1 MPSLQHPFQC
11 LRYVARESAG
21 QSDLLIATA
30 GAKVYS
36 YSASTGECL
45 DVFPSA
51 YELAVSDD
59 LKSPPGKRRKL
70 SSPEQKDEQSESA
83 DKGSKEEVK
92 LTWSNIP
99 LLIVAKSKYV
109 IFLTAEDKCVRVYS
123 LSGNGQFVKESVRT
137 MPKRPSVLALTPDE
151 NDILCADKFGDVYII
166 PVIPSSEYKRT
177 VAEEKEYTPSATN
190 LTVHTRR
197 NLESLEQQ
205 KRQAALKKKA
215 SVETTALNFEHQ
227 AIIGHVSMLTD
238 MVSVTRPA
246 DSSISHPRSYI
257 LTADRDEHIRV
268 SRGHPQAHVI
278 EQYCFGHTSFISKLC
293 IPSWAP
299 DVLVSGGGD
308 KHLLVWNWVG
318 GQVLQKVSLS
328 ESETDISVSGI
339 WAVSINDTNNI
350 FVAIEGSSQLLCYTL
365 ENDNT
370 LKQQE
375 TLQLSGNV
383 IDLVSISSKGSIV
396 VSLDNLR
403 EPNSTS
409 VWRSSPQ
416 ALLETFRVEYGKW
429 IPTEDSVVS
438 KINDK
443 DSTIVEAELDEKTTK
458 SLNEQLYGLSV
469 LRKNPAWD

>member
-1 MPSLQHPFQC
+1 MRYLQHPFQC

-21 QSDLLIATA
+21 QSDLLIAAA
-30 GAKVYS
+30 GAKIYS
-36 YSASTGECL
+36 YSASTGDCL

-51 YELAVSDD
+51 NEST
-59 LKSPPGKRRKL
+59 PPGKRRKL
-70 SSPEQKDEQSESA
+70 SSPSEQKDEQSESA
-83 DKGSKEEVK
+83 GKQSKEDVK
-92 LTWSNIP
+92 LTWSSIP
-99 LLIVAKSKYV
+99 LLIVAQGKYV
-109 IFLTAEDKCVRVYS
+109 IFLTAEDKCIRVYS
-123 LSGNGQFVKESVRT
+123 LKDNGQFVKESVRT
-137 MPKRPSVLALTPDE
+137 MPKRPSVLALTPNE

-166 PVIPSSEYKRT
+166 PVIPSSEYKRV
-177 VAEEKEYTPSATN
+177 VAEEKEYAPSATN
-190 LTVHTRR
+190 LTVHTKR

-205 KRQAALKKKA
+205 MRQAALKKKA
-215 SVETTALNFEHQ
+215 SAEATALNFEHQ

-246 DSSISHPRSYI
+246 DSITSHPRNYI

-299 DVLVSGGGD
+299 NVLISGGGD
-308 KHLLVWNWVG
+308 KHLLVWNWVE
-318 GQVLQKVSLS
+318 GQVLQKVSLP
-328 ESETDISVSGI
+328 ESETDITVSGI
-339 WAVSINDTNNI
+339 WAVSDNADCLKSI
-350 FVAIEGSSQLLCYTL
+350 FVAFEGSSQLLCYTL

-383 IDLVSISSKGSIV
+383 IDLVSIGSKDTIA
-396 VSLDNLR
+396 VSVDNLR

-416 ALLETFRVEYGKW
+416 ALLETFRVEVGKW
-429 IPTEDSVVS
+429 VPAEDSIVS
-438 KINDK
+438 SINT
-443 DSTIVEAELDEKTTK
+443 DSSTLVHTELDEKTTK

-469 LRKNPAWD
+469 LRKNGWN

>member
-1 MPSLQHPFQC
+1 
-11 LRYVARESAG
+11 
-21 QSDLLIATA
+21 
-30 GAKVYS
+30 
-36 YSASTGECL
+36 
-45 DVFPSA
+45 
-51 YELAVSDD
+51 
-59 LKSPPGKRRKL
+59 
-70 SSPEQKDEQSESA
+70 
-83 DKGSKEEVK
+83 
-92 LTWSNIP
+92 
-99 LLIVAKSKYV
+99 
-109 IFLTAEDKCVRVYS
+109 
-123 LSGNGQFVKESVRT
+123 

-166 PVIPSSEYKRT
+166 PVIPSSEYKRA
-177 VAEEKEYTPSATN
+177 VAEEKEYAPSATN
-190 LTVHTRR
+190 LTVHTKR

-205 KRQAALKKKA
+205 MRQAALKKKA
-215 SVETTALNFEHQ
+215 SAEATALNFEHQ

-246 DSSISHPRSYI
+246 DSTISHPRNYI

-299 DVLVSGGGD
+299 NVLISGGGD
-308 KHLLVWNWVG
+308 KHLLVWNWAE
-318 GQVLQKVSLS
+318 GQVLQKVPLP
-328 ESETDISVSGI
+328 ESETDITVSGI
-339 WAVSINDTNNI
+339 WAVSDSAGGLKSI
-350 FVAIEGSSQLLCYTL
+350 FVAFEGYVPLESVIIIKTNTGSRSSQLLCYTL

-383 IDLVSISSKGSIV
+383 IDLVSIGSKDTIA
-396 VSLDNLR
+396 VSVDNLR

-416 ALLETFRVEYGKW
+416 ALLETFRVEAGKW
-429 IPTEDSVVS
+429 VPAKDSIIS
-438 KINDK
+438 KINS
-443 DSTIVEAELDEKTTK
+443 DSTTIVHTELDEKTTK

-469 LRKNPAWD
+469 LRKNGWN